1 MEFTKLL
8 GLPPRKRHN
17 KYLAFFAKMSPVFEV
32 FCVLFSMTLSSRVIC
47 YDRNCYVIIKVMS
60 CGVLKKM
67 FGEFTGI
74 DYSFNVVPVIVQT
87 DVKGCLA
94 LSNIL

>member
-8 GLPPRKRHN
+8 RLLPQKRHN

-32 FCVLFSMTLSSRVIC
+32 FCLLFSMTLSSRVIC

-60 CGVLKKM
+60 CVVLKKM

-74 DYSFNVVPVIVQT
+74 DYSFNVVPVTVQT

-94 LSNIL
+94 LSNIM